1 MEQRYNLMK
10 NGECIG
16 TYNGFQ
22 VEMLYM
28 EWAEKWL
35 KKYPKD
41 RDCLYLQLTAKY
53 MENNNL
59 EFVKVN

>member
-10 NGECIG
+10 NNECIG
-16 TYNGFQ
+16 TYTGFQ
-22 VEMLYM
+22 VEMLYIK
-28 EWAEKWL
+28 WAEKWL
-35 KKYPKD
+35 KKHTKG

-59 EFVKVN
+59 EFVKDN

>member
-1 MEQRYNLMK
+1 MEMKYSLMK

-16 TYNGFQ
+16 TYNSFQ

-35 KKYPKD
+35 KKHPKD

-59 EFVKVN
+59 EFVKAN